1 MTALRRRRNGVAATL
16 PLTNLG
22 TSPQPGAGVG
32 VGGRGRWAA
41 CATHHRTERTS
52 DRARLNALAIGEDA
66 TTASRGAIMATASGT
81 LPGLARARASLYVH
95 TRTLTI

>member
-1 MTALRRRRNGVAATL
+1 MTALRRRRNGVAAAL

-41 CATHHRTERTS
+41 CATHRRTERTS
-52 DRARLNALAIGEDA
+52 DRGEDA

-95 TRTLTI
+95 TRTLARAS